1 MIKKF
6 YNLFIKKTDGVSLVE
21 ITVTIVLIGIIA
33 GVTAR
38 MLVTGA
44 GAFNSVSSRNDVLHS
59 NRISMEMLM
68 KDLRAIKS
76 KNHILTAT
84 SSQLIFININD
95 EQINYSFSNGTLY
108 RNSNMN
114 VEGLS
119 AFQITYYDDNG
130 NVINSPV
137 STPSDIWDINIS
149 MDATVDGLPFHLNSK
164 MHPRN
169 IY

>member
-1 MIKKF
+1 MIKKI
-6 YNLFIKKTDGVSLVE
+6 YNSFVKKIEGVSLVE
-21 ITVTIVLIGIIA
+21 LMVTIVLIGIIA
-33 GVTAR
+33 AVTAR

-44 GAFNSVSSRNDVLHS
+44 GAFNSVSSRNKVLHS
-59 NRISMEMLM
+59 NRISLEMLM
-68 KDLRAIKS
+68 KDLRSIKS
-76 KNHILTAT
+76 KDHILSA
-84 SSQLIFININD
+84 SSNQLTFINIHD

-119 AFQITYYDDNG
+119 TFELTYYDDDG
-130 NVINSPV
+130 NVISSPV
-137 STPSDIWDINIS
+137 STLTDIWDINVS
-149 MDATVDGLPFHLNSK
+149 VDATVEGQPFHLNSR